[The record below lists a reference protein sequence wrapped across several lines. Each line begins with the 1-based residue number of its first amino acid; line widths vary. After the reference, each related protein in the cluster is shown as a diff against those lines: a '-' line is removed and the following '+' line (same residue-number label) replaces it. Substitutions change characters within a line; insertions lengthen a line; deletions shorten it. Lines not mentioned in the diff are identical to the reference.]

1 MSGNKI
7 KKKQVDFIP
16 YTTDANE
23 FTTLNPTGTPDLTDR
38 ILLEDTSASNIKF
51 SSTLQQVANL
61 ISTSAA
67 LPYYAYFNSDAIAVI
82 VNNTATGT
90 TVLSG
95 TTSSLVAGT
104 YKISW
109 SYFWNSAKLLK
120 DFIAEILVD
129 GVVKRTHVQP
139 ATEGINLVEFGI
151 TCNDIRIPASGFL
164 CLALGAG
171 THTLSIRVK
180 TEDLT
185 YQVSIWDKTI
195 DIQRV
200 I

>member
-23 FTTLNPTGTPDLTDR
+23 FTTLNPTGSPALPDR
-38 ILLEDTSASNIKF
+38 ILLEDTSNSNIKF
-51 SSTLQQVANL
+51 SATLQDVANL
-61 ISTSAA
+61 ISTSAS
-67 LPYYAYFNSDAIAVI
+67 LPYYQYFNDDNIAVV
-82 VNNTATGT
+82 VNNTSTGS
-90 TVLSG
+90 TVLTG
-95 TTSSLVAGT
+95 TTSSLVDGT

-129 GVVKRTHVQP
+129 GVVKRTHVQ
-139 ATEGINLVEFGI
+139 TNSEGGNSSEFGI
-151 TCNDIRIPASGFL
+151 TCSDLRIPSSGFF
-164 CLALGAG
+164 CMNLAAG
-171 THTLSIRVK
+171 IHTLEIRVR

-185 YQVSIWDKTI
+185 YQVSIWDRTI